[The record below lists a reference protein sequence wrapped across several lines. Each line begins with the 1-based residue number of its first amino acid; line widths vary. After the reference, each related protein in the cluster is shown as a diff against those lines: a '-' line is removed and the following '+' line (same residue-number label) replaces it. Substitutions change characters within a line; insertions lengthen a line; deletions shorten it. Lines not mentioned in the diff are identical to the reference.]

1 MGMVVRGKWVLDN
14 PNYVEPPPGYIPRST
29 LSTNYSWFAFGET
42 RFVSRMSRA
51 RESQFEPTIKRISR
65 DLEVL
70 VKLADQ
76 VRYQRHEWQQMAVC
90 IDVGIETGRWSSE
103 NVALAMNGD
112 IGKTDELF
120 ATLPKE
126 KK

>member
-1 MGMVVRGKWVLDN
+1 
-14 PNYVEPPPGYIPRST
+14 
-29 LSTNYSWFAFGET
+29 
-42 RFVSRMSRA
+42 MSRA